1 MTLGFQTSAL
11 HSKFPLTIWNVW
23 EFQRLAFS
31 SKTRG
36 EKNRRQNITGRR
48 LVLLNY
54 LSKSQA
60 NKNASSQIKE
70 ARNTPFHWRI

>member
-1 MTLGFQTSAL
+1 MTPAFQDSAL
-11 HSKFPLTIWNVW
+11 HSKFPLATFGMYGNS
-23 EFQRLAFS
+23 RGLAFC

-36 EKNRRQNITGRR
+36 KNRRQNIIGRS

-54 LSKSQA
+54 LSKSHS

-70 ARNTPFHWRI
+70 AQNTPFHWRI